1 MEDKKIKKQ
10 TPLRSIR
17 ANCLE
22 CSNQQPVLVRECHIT
37 NCHLWNFR
45 FGKNP
50 LRKGIKKGFHSFTQS
65 EDVSSENVS

>member
-1 MEDKKIKKQ
+1 MEDLKIKKQ

-22 CSNQQPVLVRECHIT
+22 CSNQQPVLVRECHII

-50 LRKGIKKGFHSFTQS
+50 LRKGIKKGFRPITLNK
-65 EDVSSENVS
+65 DVLS